1 MISTTLNGLASNL
14 STVGRGRKQLLSIA
28 TDFCL
33 VVLALWLAFSLRHG
47 QPFSDFRATWYLF
60 LSLPVATVAAFGA
73 LGVYHW
79 RVRDAAPQLFLQIV
93 KGCAVSALLLIVIT
107 YLAPPDRMMPR
118 SLFAIYAMLLLIGA
132 IAMRTA
138 WRGLFPQSGR
148 GEPVAIFGTGEEALD
163 LANRLA
169 QGDELAPRAF
179 LDERSRRGRRGTL
192 NGLPVI
198 DARHSDNL
206 ERLSRRHEV
215 TKIVLAVPQLS
226 QTSYVEKVKS
236 LTEAGFEVVTMPTAA
251 EIEQDRSA
259 MAELRA
265 PSMRDVLG
273 RREVPPDPGLIGLRV
288 RGRSVLVTGGGGSIG
303 SELCRQIVRLAPRRL
318 VVLDACEYFVHRL
331 EQEFADSVEGV
342 EIAIRLGTVTDGA
355 AVAEL
360 LREHEIETVFHAA
373 AYKHVPIIESQP
385 EQGVLV
391 NVFGTMAVLDAAI
404 AAGVGHFVLIS
415 TDKAVRPANAMGRT
429 KRLAELVLQARA
441 AAAPDTTISMVR
453 FGNVLGSSGSV
464 VPKFLEQIRAGGP
477 VTVTSFSVE
486 RYFMTIREA
495 AQLVLQA
502 SAIARGGDVFLLDM
516 GERVRIV
523 DLAEMLVRQC
533 GKRLRSETGEAEDI
547 EIVETRLRP
556 GEKEIEEMFIRPTDE
571 RTVVSKVLTARE
583 NWLDWED
590 LEPILDE
597 LRALCRAHRSE
608 RLGER
613 LAQIVEEIDGDA
625 DAEAGTAAALAAE
638 SAAESAVESAVESG
652 AGAGPSVRPPPA
664 EAARSRDRK
673 ARSGVDDPSPI
684 GVP

>member
-1 MISTTLNGLASNL
+1 
-14 STVGRGRKQLLSIA
+14 
-28 TDFCL
+28 
-33 VVLALWLAFSLRHG
+33 
-47 QPFSDFRATWYLF
+47 
-60 LSLPVATVAAFGA
+60 
-73 LGVYHW
+73 
-79 RVRDAAPQLFLQIV
+79 
-93 KGCAVSALLLIVIT
+93 
-107 YLAPPDRMMPR
+107 
-118 SLFAIYAMLLLIGA
+118 
-132 IAMRTA
+132 
-138 WRGLFPQSGR
+138 
-148 GEPVAIFGTGEEALD
+148 
-163 LANRLA
+163 
-169 QGDELAPRAF
+169 
-179 LDERSRRGRRGTL
+179 
-192 NGLPVI
+192 
-198 DARHSDNL
+198 
-206 ERLSRRHEV
+206 
-215 TKIVLAVPQLS
+215 
-226 QTSYVEKVKS
+226 
-236 LTEAGFEVVTMPTAA
+236 
-251 EIEQDRSA
+251 
-259 MAELRA
+259 MAELFEAVR
-265 PSMRDVLG
+265 
-273 RREVPPDPGLIGLRV
+273 PD
-288 RGRSVLVTGGGGSIG
+288 
-303 SELCRQIVRLAPRRL
+303 IV
-318 VVLDACEYFVHRL
+318 
-331 EQEFADSVEGV
+331 
-342 EIAIRLGTVTDGA
+342 I
-355 AVAEL
+355 
-360 LREHEIETVFHAA
+360 HAA
-373 AYKHVPIIESQP
+373 ARKHVPLGELNPVETLRTNILGTRVVMDLSEVY
-385 EQGVLV
+385 GVR
-391 NVFGTMAVLDAAI
+391 
-404 AAGVGHFVLIS
+404 HFVLIS